1 MPHRSLSPEG
11 FKWLIRGAIAANLL
25 IGLPMLL
32 LGAWPVL
39 GFMGLDVWLL
49 WFLFKRS
56 YLDARRS
63 ETLLLTDRE
72 LIVDRVAPDGEREQ
86 HRLDAYWL
94 RVELLG
100 KDGAAGADLARQ
112 SRGDRPLPR
121 PGRAPAGRRA
131 AQGGARRHARPRYAH
146 DGSLE
151 PQHVL
156 HAVEAGL
163 LALTAT
169 APRGPRPRHRS
180 RG

>member
-1 MPHRSLSPEG
+1 MTETPVPAIRFATSLVPHRSLSPEG
-11 FKWLIRGAIAANLL
+11 FRWLIRGAIAANLL

-94 RVELLG
+94 RIELLG
-100 KDGAAGADLARQ
+100 KDSERLVLV
-112 SRGDRPLPR
+112 SRGNRVVI
-121 PGRAPAGRRA
+121 GRFLAPVERRKVAEQLKA
-131 AQGGARRHARPRYAH
+131 ALADMRAPRYAH
-146 DGSLE
+146 EWD
-151 PQHVL
+151 
-156 HAVEAGL
+156 
-163 LALTAT
+163 
-169 APRGPRPRHRS
+169 
-180 RG
+180 

>member
-1 MPHRSLSPEG
+1 MTETPIPAVHFATSLVPHRSLSPEG
-11 FKWLIRGAIAANLL
+11 FRWLIRGAVAANLL

-100 KDGAAGADLARQ
+100 KDSERLVLV
-112 SRGDRPLPR
+112 SRGNRVVI
-121 PGRAPAGRRA
+121 GRFLAPSERRRVAEQLKA
-131 AQGGARRHARPRYAH
+131 ALADMRAPRYAH
-146 DGSLE
+146 DWD
-151 PQHVL
+151 
-156 HAVEAGL
+156 
-163 LALTAT
+163 
-169 APRGPRPRHRS
+169 
-180 RG
+180 

>member
-1 MPHRSLSPEG
+1 MTETPVPAIRFATSLVPHRSLSPEG
-11 FKWLIRGAIAANLL
+11 FRWLIRGAIAANLL

-72 LIVDRVAPDGEREQ
+72 LIIDRVAPDGEREQ

-94 RVELLG
+94 RIELLG
-100 KDGAAGADLARQ
+100 KDSERLVLV
-112 SRGDRPLPR
+112 SRGNRVVIGRFLS
-121 PGRAPAGRRA
+121 PGEREAVGEQLKA
-131 AQGGARRHARPRYAH
+131 ALAALRSPRYDH
-146 DGSLE
+146 KWDD
-151 PQHVL
+151 
-156 HAVEAGL
+156 
-163 LALTAT
+163 
-169 APRGPRPRHRS
+169 
-180 RG
+180 

>member
-1 MPHRSLSPEG
+1 MTEAPIPAVHFATSLVPHRSLSPEG

-25 IGLPMLL
+25 IGLPMML

-100 KDGAAGADLARQ
+100 KDSDRLVLV
-112 SRGDRPLPR
+112 SRGNRVVI
-121 PGRAPAGRRA
+121 GRFLAPVERRQVAEQLKA
-131 AQGGARRHARPRYAH
+131 ALAAMHAPRYAH
-146 DGSLE
+146 KWD
-151 PQHVL
+151 
-156 HAVEAGL
+156 
-163 LALTAT
+163 
-169 APRGPRPRHRS
+169 
-180 RG
+180 

>member
-1 MPHRSLSPEG
+1 MY
-11 FKWLIRGAIAANLL
+11 
-25 IGLPMLL
+25 L

-49 WFLFKRS
+49 WWLFKRN

-63 ETLLLTDRE
+63 ETLMLTDRE
-72 LIVDRVAPDGEREQ
+72 LIVDRIAPDGEREE

-94 RVELLG
+94 KVELQGERLVR
-100 KDGAAGADLARQ
+100 DLARQ
-112 SRGDRPLPR
+112 PRGDRPLPV
-121 PGRAPAGRRA
+121 
-131 AQGGARRHARPRYAH
+131 ARPNARKVAEQLKAPSPRCASPRYDARL
-146 DGSLE
+146 GIGGPKLK

-163 LALTAT
+163 LALQPQRAR
-169 APRGPRPRHRS
+169 APRPRHRS